1 MILRIRY
8 FFYELILLIY
18 FLCCKKNFVFD
29 IMLRYFVNEFVI
41 LVKWLKL
48 FFNDI
53 FSEIYFF
60 VIVFEVFVR
69 SDEIVLVC
77 LIGWFYFL
85 EVG

>member
-1 MILRIRY
+1 MDC
-8 FFYELILLIY
+8 
-18 FLCCKKNFVFD
+18 FLVV
-29 IMLRYFVNEFVI
+29 LVFVI
-41 LVKWLKL
+41 ILIIVKWIKL

-69 SDEIVLVC
+69 SDESVLVC

>member
-1 MILRIRY
+1 MDWDNFII
-8 FFYELILLIY
+8 FSESF
-18 FLCCKKNFVFD
+18 KNDYGKV
-29 IMLRYFVNEFVI
+29 YFVENV
-41 LVKWLKL
+41 VKKWFWL